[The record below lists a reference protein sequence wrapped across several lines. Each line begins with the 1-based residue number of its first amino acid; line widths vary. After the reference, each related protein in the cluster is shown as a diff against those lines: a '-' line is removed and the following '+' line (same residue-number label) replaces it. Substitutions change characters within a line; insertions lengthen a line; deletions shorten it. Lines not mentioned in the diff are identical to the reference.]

1 MSKAILAALAVS
13 VVITL
18 SACGGSNN
26 PPPPSGPSV
35 TVSPSTANVQEGTN
49 QQFTATVTNSSNT
62 AVTWQVNGVNGGSA
76 ATGLISSNGVYT
88 APVVIPNP
96 PNVTITAVLQA
107 DNSVTSNAIVTIT
120 AVQFNNSSIKGSYVF
135 SLSGIGGV
143 NALFNGLPFY
153 IVGEVTA
160 DGNGT
165 ITSGEADVNPVGS
178 PYARVPTVT
187 GTYSVSSDGRGTLNL
202 SMPAF
207 SNQQFT
213 YAFALRALNNA
224 ALNEIDSQ
232 VIAAT
237 GNLEAQS
244 GPLITPA
251 NFAFGFSG
259 NAGCGALNSAG
270 IFNLSGG
277 VLGGVQ
283 DVNCAGGITQ
293 AQSLSGTY
301 TGVDSFGRG
310 TGRFSAASGSSNF
323 VYYVVSASRY
333 RFLCP
338 DSGTFFLGSA
348 DQQIQPSFANSDFSG
363 NYVVNNSANTQS
375 VPTGGVSYTLIQ
387 MNANSGSVSS
397 GYYDVN
403 DTGVVGQANLTGAYN
418 LNSNGRIRGSFNV
431 NGTSLPFAMYLFS
444 PTQGYYL
451 DERTTASGSGNIY
464 GQNSSVSTN
473 AAWAGSYATKQF
485 GYFTSSQG
493 ILPGN
498 ATAITGQIS
507 ANGNGNLAGT
517 LDINDPPGILTGQ
530 TLQGTY
536 SVGTVAPGRTTLA
549 ITTATDGT
557 RNYVGYIVDQ
567 TRVLLLDVDANA
579 LTAGG
584 DVIRQF

>member
-1 MSKAILAALAVS
+1 MSRAILAALAVS

-18 SACGGSNN
+18 SACGGSGNT

-35 TVSPSTANVQEGTN
+35 TVSPSTANVQEGGN
-49 QQFTATVTNSSNT
+49 QQFTATVTGTSNM
-62 AVTWQVNGVNGGSA
+62 AVNWQVNGVNGGSA
-76 ATGLISSNGVYT
+76 ATGLISSSGVYT

-96 PNVTITAVLQA
+96 PTVTITAVLQA
-107 DNSVTSNAIVTIT
+107 DTAVSSNAIVTIT
-120 AVQFNNSSIKGSYVF
+120 AVQFNNSSINGAYVF
-135 SLSGIGGV
+135 SVSGIGASG
-143 NALFNGLPFY
+143 LSFNIAGA
-153 IVGEVTA
+153 VSA
-160 DGNGT
+160 DGNGN
-165 ITSGEADVNPVGS
+165 ITTGEADSNSVASG
-178 PYARVPTVT
+178 YTRIPTVT

-202 SMPAF
+202 SMPAI

-213 YAFALRALNNA
+213 YAFALRAMSNA
-224 ALNEIDSQ
+224 ALNEIDGQ

-244 GPLITPA
+244 GPLLTPA

-259 NAGCGALNSAG
+259 SASCGPLNSAG

-277 VLGGVQ
+277 TLGGVQ
-283 DVNCAGGITQ
+283 DVNCGGGITQ
-293 AQSLSGTY
+293 AQALSGTY

-310 TGRFSAASGSSNF
+310 TGMFSAASGSSNF
-323 VYYVVSASRY
+323 IYYVVSANRY

-348 DQQIQPSFANSDFSG
+348 DIQIQPSFANSDFSG
-363 NYVVNNSANTQS
+363 NYVVSTSANTNS
-375 VPTGGVSYTLIQ
+375 IPGGGISYTLIQ
-387 MNANSGSVSS
+387 LNANNGNVSS
-397 GYYDVN
+397 GHYDVN
-403 DTGVVGQANLTGAYN
+403 DSGTVGQASLTGAYT

-431 NGTSLPFAMYLFS
+431 NSVALPFAIYLFT

-451 DERTTASGSGNIY
+451 DERTTATGGGNIY
-464 GQNSSVSTN
+464 GQSSSVGTN
-473 AAWAGSYATKQF
+473 AAWAGSYATRQF
-485 GYFTSSQG
+485 GYFTSSVG
-493 ILPGN
+493 IQPGN

-507 ANGNGNLAGT
+507 ADGNGNLAGT
-517 LDINDPPGILTGQ
+517 LDINDPAPVNIVTGQ

-536 SVGTVAPGRTTLA
+536 SVGNVAPGRTTLA
-549 ITTATDGT
+549 ITTQADGT

-584 DVIRQF
+584 DAIRQF